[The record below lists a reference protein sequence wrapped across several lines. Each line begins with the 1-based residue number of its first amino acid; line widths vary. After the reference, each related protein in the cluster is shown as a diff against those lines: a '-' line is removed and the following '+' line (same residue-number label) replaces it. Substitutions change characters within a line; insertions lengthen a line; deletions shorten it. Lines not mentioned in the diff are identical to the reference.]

1 MNKATETTRV
11 NVDDRLVLDDLTVL
25 RDGAAIEMTAEQQV
39 AEPARAD
46 VGTDIDPNQ
55 FATIHR
61 GSDASFEVAAAAE
74 DADAFEFAM
83 AHAPIRTAP
92 GEVAAAA
99 APAPLAED
107 ERQSAAEPGAREPVM
122 APEWIVTPEGE
133 IEDIDPAPQDIDQGD
148 GEPAQAPDTETPV
161 RQAEAAGE
169 IAAATA
175 APAAD
180 TEEALLNT
188 LGTALNS
195 AAVEAVAETVVEPIG
210 AEPEV
215 VDPVIDQEPATEP
228 ETGTETEATGDDSGA
243 GEAPAEPDP
252 EPEPEPEIATG
263 EDEPPVE
270 EPDAPEDTGSSASRQ
285 GRHGDDWIDGTDGD
299 DRLDGHFGDDRLFG
313 GAGDDRLE
321 GRHGDDTLIGGRGD
335 DEMRGGHGDDL
346 FIFGQDDIEG
356 GGWHDEI
363 DGGHGHDVIDLSGV
377 EMGWALN
384 LDDKRGGSR
393 RHDFDDD
400 EVHSGTIH
408 FDNGAEIEF
417 DNVETIVW

>member
-11 NVDDRLVLDDLTVL
+11 DVDDRLVLDDLTVL
-25 RDGAAIEMTAEQQV
+25 RDGAAIDMTAEQQV
-39 AEPARAD
+39 TEPARAD
-46 VGTDIDPNQ
+46 VGTDIEPNQ

-74 DADAFEFAM
+74 DGDEIEFAM
-83 AHAPIRTAP
+83 THAPISTAP
-92 GEVAAAA
+92 SEVAAAA

-107 ERQSAAEPGAREPVM
+107 ERQFAAEPGAREPVM
-122 APEWIVTPEGE
+122 APEWIVTPEGG
-133 IEDIDPAPQDIDQGD
+133 IEDIDPAPQGIDQGG
-148 GEPAQAPDTETPV
+148 GEPAQVPDTEAPV
-161 RQAEAAGE
+161 RQAEAVGE

-175 APAAD
+175 APVAD

-188 LGTALNS
+188 
-195 AAVEAVAETVVEPIG
+195 VEPVAEPIE
-210 AEPEV
+210 AEPEA
-215 VDPVIDQEPATEP
+215 VDPVIDPEPATEP
-228 ETGTETEATGDDSGA
+228 ETETETEAAGDDGGA
-243 GEAPAEPDP
+243 GEAAAEPEA
-252 EPEPEPEIATG
+252 EPEPEPKIATG

-270 EPDAPEDTGSSASRQ
+270 EPDAPEDTGSSASLQ
-285 GRHGDDWIDGTDGD
+285 GRHGDDWIDGTDGN

-321 GRHGDDTLIGGRGD
+321 GRHGNDTLIGGRGD
-335 DEMRGGHGDDL
+335 DAMRGGHGDDL

-356 GGWHDEI
+356 GSWHDEI
-363 DGGHGHDVIDLSGV
+363 DGGHGHDVIDLSSV
-377 EMGWALN
+377 EMGWTLN
-384 LDDKRGGSR
+384 LDDRRSGSG

-400 EVHSGTIH
+400 ELHSGTIH